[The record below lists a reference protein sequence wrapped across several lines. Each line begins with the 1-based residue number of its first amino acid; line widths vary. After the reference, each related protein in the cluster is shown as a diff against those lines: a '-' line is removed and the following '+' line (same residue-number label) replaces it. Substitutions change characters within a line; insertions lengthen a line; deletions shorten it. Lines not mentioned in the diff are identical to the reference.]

1 MWKLGKPIKDIKAW
15 AYVKC
20 IPARSKICG
29 CPKDE
34 GCSHCSHP
42 KKHTKLAQ
50 PWNEAVLAV
59 LGGKWQH
66 LGDITCHVE
75 VIRKHSIHV
84 NHNLSA
90 DMVQSWIDEKQRRCI
105 ISSFF
110 SVLCPT
116 FPPSL
121 VNKNP
126 FFQSSQPTIKRLQH
140 WKSYMFN
147 KKNGKPFSAD
157 NLECRPWNH
166 QNPNIESVI
175 CFLLIS

>member
-1 MWKLGKPIKDIKAW
+1 M
-15 AYVKC
+15 V
-20 IPARSKICG
+20 IPAIPPKIDVKTWKAHQRYQSMGCKMPGLPGQKICAML
-29 CPKDE
+29 CWEENDNILVISPAMMDW
-34 GCSHCSHP
+34 
-42 KKHTKLAQ
+42 LQ
-50 PWNEAVLAV
+50 PFEN
-59 LGGKWQH
+59 
-66 LGDITCHVE
+66 VE

-140 WKSYMFN
+140 WKNYMFN
-147 KKNGKPFSAD
+147 KKNGKPFLVN

-166 QNPNIESVI
+166 QNPNIESVM